1 MMAKGFGAKPSK
13 GDRKAKS
20 RSRTPS
26 QPCACF
32 SGKPYGQC
40 CKPFHDGDKLPE
52 PQELMRA
59 RYSAYAR
66 YVGIGVVV

>member
-1 MMAKGFGAKPSK
+1 MMAQGFGAKSPK
-13 GDRKAKS
+13 GKGVKSKS
-20 RSRTPS
+20 RIRAPS

-66 YVGIGVVV
+66 YGTVGC